1 MNYLRQK
8 FETSPAYARV
18 APFII
23 FLILTTGQDMLGADF
38 RYWLY
43 LAKTLVGMWLIWE
56 MRRVVTELRWAFSWE
71 AAVVGV
77 GIFVL
82 WVGLDPLVPKNRVF
96 FKPREGAWNP
106 NEQFGAGSAL
116 AWTFVL
122 VRI

>member
-43 LAKTLVGMWLIWE
+43 LAKTLVGAWLIWE
-56 MRRVVTELRWAFSWE
+56 MRRVVAELRWVFSWE
-71 AAVVGV
+71 AAVVEIGRAHV
-77 GIFVL
+77 
-82 WVGLDPLVPKNRVF
+82 
-96 FKPREGAWNP
+96 
-106 NEQFGAGSAL
+106 
-116 AWTFVL
+116 
-122 VRI
+122 